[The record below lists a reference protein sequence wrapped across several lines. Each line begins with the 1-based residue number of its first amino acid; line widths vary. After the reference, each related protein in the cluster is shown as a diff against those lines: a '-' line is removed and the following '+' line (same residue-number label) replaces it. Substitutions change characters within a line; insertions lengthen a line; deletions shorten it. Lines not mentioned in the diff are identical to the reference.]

1 MLHGG
6 NASGAVVR
14 VGDTVRKPWQPSTPR
29 VVEFMDALREAGIDV
44 PRTYGADEQGR
55 LVLEFVPGTMAID
68 LAPLPLDTL
77 TRVGALVRRIH
88 DASARLPVPED
99 WQAVVFPAPYT
110 ELLCHHDLATWNLV
124 VDGDRL
130 VFIDWDAAG
139 PSSRSWDL
147 AYSALTFAHLVPGA
161 EAEACVRR
169 LTAFVDGYGA
179 DPDLRTVLPDLMVQ
193 RAQAMWEL
201 LHSSHLEGREPW
213 GTMYADGHG
222 DYWSATTDF
231 IAQHRRAWVD
241 ALTP

>member
-88 DASARLPVPED
+88 DASARLPV
-99 WQAVVFPAPYT
+99 
-110 ELLCHHDLATWNLV
+110 
-124 VDGDRL
+124 
-130 VFIDWDAAG
+130 
-139 PSSRSWDL
+139 
-147 AYSALTFAHLVPGA
+147 
-161 EAEACVRR
+161 
-169 LTAFVDGYGA
+169 
-179 DPDLRTVLPDLMVQ
+179 
-193 RAQAMWEL
+193 
-201 LHSSHLEGREPW
+201 
-213 GTMYADGHG
+213 
-222 DYWSATTDF
+222 
-231 IAQHRRAWVD
+231 
-241 ALTP
+241 